1 MIALVRVDNRLVHG
15 QILEAW
21 MPRLRATALVVA
33 DDDAARSPLAR
44 AAMTLAV
51 PPDVP
56 VTIQP
61 LAEVDWA
68 GLAAADRSV
77 LVLVR
82 DVADLE
88 RAVGLG
94 LTPQRGPRINL
105 GNVHFANGR
114 IPITP
119 LVYLSAA
126 ELEAVRAL
134 RSAGFEVE
142 ARAVPAESP
151 IGLEEIERR
160 YQQATRR

>member
-1 MIALVRVDNRLVHG
+1 VIALVRVDNRLVHG

-21 MPRLRATALVVA
+21 MPRLRATKLVVA

-44 AAMTLAV
+44 AAMTLAI

-68 GLAAADRSV
+68 GLASAERSV

-88 RAVGLG
+88 RAVALG
-94 LTPQRGPRINL
+94 LTPQRGPRLNL
-105 GNVHFANGR
+105 GNVHFASGR
-114 IPITP
+114 SPITP
-119 LVYLSAA
+119 SVFLSAA
-126 ELEAVRAL
+126 EVQAVLSL

-151 IGLEEIERR
+151 VGVDEIERR
-160 YQQATRR
+160 YKQAAQR